1 MGLITDFI
9 AARAADASAILESG
23 YPYGGRPFLQAKN
36 VDILEIA
43 GLFCEINPEES
54 ASAVFDE
61 FACLAETDEA
71 WVHLIP
77 HRVTRAISEIPDE
90 RLGVLGRSWQ
100 NSDDRPPAYSEA
112 QWLAKREAL
121 PEFFAKLVN
130 FARSAQAAHLD
141 VLVYT
146 CL

>member
-23 YPYGGRPFLQAKN
+23 YPYDGRPFLQAKN

-54 ASAVFDE
+54 STDVFDE
-61 FACLAETDEA
+61 FSCLAENDET

-77 HRVTRAISEIPDE
+77 DRVTRAIAEIPDE
-90 RLGVLGRSWQ
+90 RVGIVGRAWQ
-100 NSDDRPPAYSEA
+100 NSDDRPAAYSEA

-121 PEFFAKLVN
+121 PEFLAKLVD
-130 FARSAQAAHLD
+130 FARHARADHLD